1 MIRITLKG
9 LAARPLRTALTTLAI
24 VLGVAMVCGSFV
36 VTDTMRGASDSLSS
50 ASYGGTDA
58 VVSARTA
65 FAVDS
70 NDDWAVR
77 KPTVDAA
84 ALERVRG
91 VSGVEVATGDITDEA
106 KIVGRDGKPLGDGP
120 YFGVGLDARTPGFE
134 RLTPFRL
141 DGGRWAAGPGEV
153 VIDASSAEKAGY
165 AVGDRIRVT
174 TRGKAG
180 AFEVVGIAR
189 FGEVKSLGTAT
200 AAVFDVR
207 TAQDLFNKDG
217 FDSILAAGRDGVPA
231 ADVRRALSEALG
243 TTAQVQTAA
252 AHDRF
257 TLDGLDQF
265 IGIIRVALLIFGGV
279 AILVGAF
286 TIFNTLS
293 ITVAQRTRELG
304 LLRMVG
310 AGRRQVLVTVLAEA
324 LTLGLLASAL
334 GLAVGLGLAK
344 GIEAVFTSFEL
355 ELPEAGT
362 VFAARTAIVSVLVG
376 TLVTVAAGLV
386 PALRATRVAPVAALR
401 DAGAGDRRLRIRAR
415 PVRAIVGVMGLP
427 AQRLGASAGLLARR
441 NAMRHPGR
449 TLATAGA
456 LTIGVALVTLVTV
469 VAQGLQDTASG
480 SLDRRIAA
488 THVVV
493 GADGWSPVDAQAERA
508 VAAAP
513 GVDAVSSVR
522 QDAGKTF
529 GDVEVVNAVDPATIG
544 RVFSFDYAKGSDAT
558 LAGLGRDGAVVD
570 EGWASE
576 HGLTVGERF
585 ALTSASGRDLDL
597 VVRGIEESPVI
608 DALSLG
614 PITISR
620 AAFDGAF
627 EADRNLLTLVSASG
641 ADGAGLERAL
651 AAFPDSKVLGKQA
664 YIDQVLDDVSSL
676 LAIFYVLLA
685 LAVIVSLFGIVNALV
700 LATFERTRELG
711 MLRAVGMTRRQVRRM
726 VRHESVITALLGA
739 GLGMVLGLGLAAVV
753 TSVFADEGLAFAV
766 PAGALVAFTVV
777 AVLAGILAAVLP
789 ARRAARLDVLTA
801 LAYE

>member
-1 MIRITLKG
+1 M
-9 LAARPLRTALTTLAI
+9 
-24 VLGVAMVCGSFV
+24 
-36 VTDTMRGASDSLSS
+36 
-50 ASYGGTDA
+50 
-58 VVSARTA
+58 
-65 FAVDS
+65 
-70 NDDWAVR
+70 
-77 KPTVDAA
+77 
-84 ALERVRG
+84 
-91 VSGVEVATGDITDEA
+91 
-106 KIVGRDGKPLGDGP
+106 
-120 YFGVGLDARTPGFE
+120 
-134 RLTPFRL
+134 
-141 DGGRWAAGPGEV
+141 
-153 VIDASSAEKAGY
+153 
-165 AVGDRIRVT
+165 
-174 TRGKAG
+174 
-180 AFEVVGIAR
+180 
-189 FGEVKSLGTAT
+189 AT
-200 AAVFDVR
+200 AAIFDLR
-207 TAQDLFNKDG
+207 TAQDVFRKHG
-217 FDSILAAGRDGVPA
+217 FDSILVAGRDGVPA
-231 ADVRRALSEALG
+231 ADVRRALSGALG

-265 IGIIRVALLIFGGV
+265 IGIIRIALLVFGGV

-310 AGRRQVLVTVLAEA
+310 AGRRQVLGTVLAEA

-401 DAGAGDRRLRIRAR
+401 DAGAGDRRLRLPGRV
-415 PVRAIVGVMGLP
+415 VRAIVGVVGRP

-493 GADGWSPVDAQAERA
+493 GADGWSPVDGEAERA

-522 QDAGKTF
+522 QDAGRTF

-585 ALTSASGRDLDL
+585 ELTSASGRDLDL
-597 VVRGIEESPVI
+597 VVRGIEASPVI
-608 DALSLG
+608 DALALG

-627 EADRNLLTLVSASG
+627 EADRNLLTLVSAGG
-641 ADGAGLERAL
+641 ADDAGLERAL

-700 LATFERTRELG
+700 LSTFERTRELG

-726 VRHESVITALLGA
+726 VRHESIITALLGA
-739 GLGMVLGLGLAAVV
+739 GLGMVLGLGLAAIV

-766 PAGALVAFTVV
+766 PAGAMVAFTVV